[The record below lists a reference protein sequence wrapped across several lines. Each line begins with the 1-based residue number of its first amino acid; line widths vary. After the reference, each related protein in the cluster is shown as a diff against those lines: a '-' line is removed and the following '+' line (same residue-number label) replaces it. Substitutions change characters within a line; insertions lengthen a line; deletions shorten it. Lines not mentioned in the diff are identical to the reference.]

1 MMLLEVFL
9 ISTLTFAATVF
20 LIWRV
25 WQ

>member
-20 LIWRV
+20 LIWRI